1 MMSWIE
7 TYMHYVEHNGC
18 ADSQWV
24 DDVIEAVRQLEDVM
38 PGLEVTL
45 EALSRDEM
53 WTVDGLVMIWWRYKE
68 VIRGEMV

>member
-1 MMSWIE
+1 MGWIE
-7 TYMHYVEHNGC
+7 TYKRYVEHNGC
-18 ADSQWV
+18 TDGQWV

-68 VIRGEMV
+68 VIRGEMI